1 MKYILLSQT
10 CEDCG
15 GQIAMMIV
23 DNLDMLNENFEK
35 LWQELNGLYCIIN
48 TIYEENEDGI
58 FVDVTDAF
66 EPF

>member
-10 CEDCG
+10 CQECG

-23 DNLDMLNENFEK
+23 TILDLMNENFEK
-35 LWQELNGLYCIIN
+35 LSQELGGMYCIRN

-58 FVDVTDAF
+58 FVNITTEVKL
-66 EPF
+66 

>member
-10 CEDCG
+10 CQECG
-15 GQIAMMIV
+15 GQKAMMIV
-23 DNLDMLNENFEK
+23 TILDLMDENFEK
-35 LWQELNGLYCIIN
+35 LSEELGGMYCIIN
-48 TIYEENEDGI
+48 TIYEENDDGI